1 MPLSFHLRLLS
12 VQFTC
17 AFLLS
22 GAITLINRGYN
33 ESFYIN
39 WAQGFVLSFILI
51 PFVVK
56 LIPIVGA
63 FLGRHLGNRLPRVIF
78 KCLMALC
85 VAVMM
90 ETVIAFAITSIQMGW
105 YADFIS
111 QWFRA
116 AVMALPVGLMI
127 GLSMVFYI
135 QPKIQLL
142 IEEGKRIHA
151 AKKSAT

>member
-1 MPLSFHLRLLS
+1 MPLSIHLRLLS

-22 GAITLINRGYN
+22 GAITLINKGYS
-33 ESFYIN
+33 ESFYTN
-39 WAQGFVLSFILI
+39 WAQGFLLSFILI

-56 LIPIVGA
+56 LIPIVAA
-63 FLGRHLGNRLPRVIF
+63 FLEKHVGRHLPRVIF

-90 ETVIAFAITSIQMGW
+90 ETVIAFAITSVQMGW
-105 YADFIS
+105 HAGFVG

-116 AVMALPVGLMI
+116 AVMALPVGLLI

-135 QPKIQLL
+135 HPKIQAL
-142 IEEGKRIHA
+142 IQEGKRIQA
-151 AKKSAT
+151 AKKSTA